1 MTSRDAAGGAVVPTV
16 DDDGAGPRRARVRIP
31 ALSPNVLAYGVGPL
45 ALALLLVFRHEG
57 LVAKAP
63 VWAYICAL
71 VGSGV
76 TSRLVERWRD
86 SRPGSV
92 RLHARVL
99 VHVLAVT
106 VVIYMS
112 GWGPGLG
119 MAYMFSA
126 LADME

>member
-1 MTSRDAAGGAVVPTV
+1 MNSGAQASGADASGVTGV
-16 DDDGAGPRRARVRIP
+16 ARGRIRVP
-31 ALSPNVLAYGVGPL
+31 ALSPDMLAYGVGPL
-45 ALALLLVFRHEG
+45 ALVLLRVFRHEG

-63 VWAYICAL
+63 VWAYVCAL

-92 RLHARVL
+92 RLHARVV

-126 LADME
+126 

>member
-1 MTSRDAAGGAVVPTV
+1 MSSHATGGGVAEPAGAGG
-16 DDDGAGPRRARVRIP
+16 GARARFRIP
-31 ALSPNVLAYGVGPL
+31 ALSPAGRAHRGGPV
-45 ALALLLVFRHEG
+45 ALVLLLVFRHEG

-71 VGSGV
+71 VGSGL
-76 TSRLVERWRD
+76 TSRMVERWRD

-92 RLHARVL
+92 RLHARVV

-126 LADME
+126 